1 MANLKLFYV
10 FKVDWIK
17 RNGQEKQLPD
27 LDLSP
32 RQLFWISFA
41 QQWCMTFSDKFLR
54 RIVEDERHAPGEFRL
69 RGVVQNSHEFSK
81 DFNCDLNST
90 MNSRTKCEV
99 W

>member
-1 MANLKLFYV
+1 MY
-10 FKVDWIK
+10 
-17 RNGQEKQLPD
+17 GEEKKLPD

-41 QQWCMTFSDKFLR
+41 RIWCSTYSNKTLR
-54 RIVEDERHAPGEFRL
+54 GVTEYAKHAPGEFRI

-81 DFNCDLNST
+81 DFNCDPNSK